1 MNICSCSTNGGN
13 SSTNLL
19 YFKLVRAARTMV
31 KCEQQLI
38 PVDPHHPLRGQTT
51 LDEALDAVKRTAALE
66 LRVVP
71 HALHRGLG
79 DAVLEADAPTA
90 RVQFVAEI
98 KTARHFATIGMVK
111 ERLAH
116 LAPDLYP
123 LLVAPYITRALAER
137 CRELQ
142 LPFIDTAGNAYI
154 NVPGLTIYVT
164 GEPRPATLKG
174 APPHYRAY
182 TEVGMKV
189 IFALLCDQELAD
201 ATYREIARAAQ
212 VGFGTVGPVIKD
224 LENRGHLVQR
234 GRRKTLVNTRELMEA
249 WVTRYPDALRPKLFR
264 NRYQADVDRLQ
275 ALDLWGLKAFW
286 GAEVAAQRLTGYLK
300 PEHFTLYLR
309 GDAKPLLTQARMRLD
324 VNGNTELL
332 QAFWNLPENPT
343 HPDLVPA
350 LLAYADLM
358 ATQDGRNLETARLLS
373 EQFLEPLYR
382 T

>member
-1 MNICSCSTNGGN
+1 MNHHD
-13 SSTNLL
+13 LL
-19 YFKLVRAARTMV
+19 GEQAVLNEALEAVRRTAGV
-31 KCEQQLI
+31 ELRI
-38 PVDPHHPLRGQTT
+38 DPHAP
-51 LDEALDAVKRTAALE
+51 
-66 LRVVP
+66 P
-71 HALHRGLG
+71 YG
-79 DAVLEADAPTA
+79 DALLEADTPIA
-90 RVQFVAEI
+90 RAQFVAEI
-98 KTARHFATIGMVK
+98 KTTRNFTTIGIVK

-116 LAPDLYP
+116 LAPGLFP

-164 GEPRPATLKG
+164 GEPRPPTLKND
-174 APPHYRAY
+174 PPHYRAY

-234 GRRKTLVNTRELMEA
+234 VRRKTLVNTRELMEA

-300 PEHFTLYLR
+300 PEHFTVYLH
-309 GDAKPLLTQARMRLD
+309 GDAKPLLTQARLRLD
-324 VNGNTELL
+324 LNGNTELL

-343 HPDLVPA
+343 HPDLVPP

-358 ATQDGRNLETARLLS
+358 ATQDGRNLETARILY

>member
-1 MNICSCSTNGGN
+1 
-13 SSTNLL
+13 
-19 YFKLVRAARTMV
+19 
-31 KCEQQLI
+31 
-38 PVDPHHPLRGQTT
+38 VDPHDPLREQAV
-51 LDEALDAVKRTAALE
+51 LNQALEAVRRTAGVD
-66 LRVVP
+66 LRIVP
-71 HALHRGLG
+71 HAPPFG
-79 DAVLEADAPTA
+79 DALLEVDAPTT

-98 KTARHFATIGMVK
+98 KTARYFATIGMVK

-116 LAPDLYP
+116 RPPGIYP

-142 LPFIDTAGNAYI
+142 VPFIDTAGNAYI

-164 GEPRPATLKG
+164 GEPRPATLKA

-201 ATYREIARAAQ
+201 ATYREIARVAQ

-275 ALDLWGLKAFW
+275 TLDLRGLKAFW
-286 GAEVAAQRLTGYLK
+286 GAEVAAQRLTGYIK

-324 VNGNTELL
+324 LNGNTELL
-332 QAFWNLPENPT
+332 QAFWDLPENPA
-343 HPDLVPA
+343 HPDLVPT
-350 LLAYADLM
+350 LLTYADLM
-358 ATQDGRNLETARLLS
+358 ATQDGRNLETARLLN

>member
-1 MNICSCSTNGGN
+1 
-13 SSTNLL
+13 
-19 YFKLVRAARTMV
+19 
-31 KCEQQLI
+31 
-38 PVDPHHPLRGQTT
+38 VDHHDPLREQAV
-51 LDEALDAVKRTAALE
+51 LNEAIEAVRRTAGVD
-66 LRVVP
+66 LRIAP
-71 HALHRGLG
+71 HAPPLG
-79 DAVLEADAPTA
+79 DALLEVDIPTG
-90 RVQFVAEI
+90 VQFVAEI
-98 KTARHFATIGMVK
+98 KAARYFATIGMVK

-116 LAPDLYP
+116 RAPGIHP

-164 GEPRPATLKG
+164 GEPRPATLK
-174 APPHYRAY
+174 AATLHYRAY

-201 ATYREIARAAQ
+201 ETYREIARAAQ
-212 VGFGTVGPVIKD
+212 VSFGTVGPVIKD

-275 ALDLWGLKAFW
+275 ALDLRELKAFW
-286 GAEVAAQRLTGYLK
+286 GAEVAAQRLTEYLK

-309 GDAKPLLTQARMRLD
+309 DDAKPLLTQARMRLD
-324 VNGNTELL
+324 LNGNTELL
-332 QAFWNLPENPT
+332 QAFWDLPENPA
-343 HPDLVPA
+343 HPDLVPP

-358 ATQDGRNLETARLLS
+358 ASQDGRNLETARLLN
-373 EQFLEPLYR
+373 EQFLEPIYR

>member
-1 MNICSCSTNGGN
+1 MD
-13 SSTNLL
+13 
-19 YFKLVRAARTMV
+19 RH
-31 KCEQQLI
+31 
-38 PVDPHHPLRGQTT
+38 DPLREQA
-51 LDEALDAVKRTAALE
+51 LLNEALEAVRRTTGAELRILPQAPPFGDALLE
-66 LRVVP
+66 L
-71 HALHRGLG
+71 
-79 DAVLEADAPTA
+79 EAPTA
-90 RVQFVAEI
+90 RAQFEAEI
-98 KTARHFATIGMVK
+98 KTARNFATIGMVA

-116 LAPDLYP
+116 LAPGAHP
-123 LLVAPYITRALAER
+123 LLVAPYITRALGER

-142 LPFIDTAGNAYI
+142 LNFIDTAGNAYI

-164 GEPRPATLKG
+164 GEPRPATLRG
-174 APPHYRAY
+174 DPHYRAY
-182 TEVGMKV
+182 TEVGMKT

-201 ATYREIARAAQ
+201 ATYREIAQAAQ
-212 VGFGTVGPVIKD
+212 VGFGTIGPVIKD

-249 WVTRYPDALRPKLFR
+249 WVTRYPDTLRPKLFR

-275 ALDLWGLKAFW
+275 ALDLCGLKAFW

-300 PEHFTLYLR
+300 PEHFTLYLH

-343 HPDLVPA
+343 HPNLVPP

-358 ATQDGRNLETARLLS
+358 ATQNGRNLETARLLY

>member
-1 MNICSCSTNGGN
+1 VDLHNPKGGQVI
-13 SSTNLL
+13 L
-19 YFKLVRAARTMV
+19 
-31 KCEQQLI
+31 E
-38 PVDPHHPLRGQTT
+38 
-51 LDEALDAVKRTAALE
+51 EALDAVKRTAGLE
-66 LRVVP
+66 FRIAP
-71 HALHRGLG
+71 
-79 DAVLEADAPTA
+79 DAPPFADAFLNLDATTA
-90 RVQFVAEI
+90 RAQFLVQI
-98 KTARHFATIGMVK
+98 KTARNFATIGMVA

-116 LAPDLYP
+116 LDPGIYP
-123 LLVAPYITRALAER
+123 LLVAPYITRVLAER

-154 NVPGLTIYVT
+154 NVPGLTIYVI

-174 APPHYRAY
+174 VPPHHRVY

-189 IFALLCDQELAD
+189 TFALLCYQDLAD
-201 ATYREIARAAQ
+201 APYREIARAAQ

-234 GRRKTLVNTRELMEA
+234 GWTKTLVKTRELMEA
-249 WVTRYPDALRPKLFR
+249 WVAHYPDALRPKLLR

-275 ALDLWGLKAFW
+275 TLDLWGQKAFW
-286 GAEVAAQRLTGYLK
+286 GAEVAAQRLTGYLT

-309 GDAKPLLTQARMRLD
+309 GDATPLLTQARMRLD
-324 VNGNTELL
+324 LNGNTELL

-343 HPDLVPA
+343 HPDLVPP

-358 ATQDGRNLETARLLS
+358 ATQNGRNQEAAHLLY

>member
-1 MNICSCSTNGGN
+1 MDLNDP
-13 SSTNLL
+13 
-19 YFKLVRAARTMV
+19 VR
-31 KCEQQLI
+31 EQPI
-38 PVDPHHPLRGQTT
+38 
-51 LDEALDAVKRTAALE
+51 LDEALEAVRRIAGLD
-66 LRVVP
+66 LRIVP
-71 HALHRGLG
+71 QAPPLG
-79 DAVLEADAPTA
+79 DAVLEVDTPIGRA
-90 RVQFVAEI
+90 QFVAEI
-98 KTARHFATIGMVK
+98 KTARNFATIGMVA

-116 LAPDLYP
+116 LAPGIHP

-142 LPFIDTAGNAYI
+142 MPFIDTAGNAYI
-154 NVPGLTIYVT
+154 NVPGLIIYVT
-164 GEPRPATLKG
+164 GEQRPATLTGDPKR
-174 APPHYRAY
+174 YRAY

-212 VGFGTVGPVIKD
+212 VGLGTVGPVIKD

-234 GRRKTLVNTRELMEA
+234 VRRKTLANTRELMEA
-249 WVTRYPDALRPKLFR
+249 WVTRYPDALRPKVFR
-264 NRYQADVDRLQ
+264 NRYQADADRVQ
-275 ALDLWGLKAFW
+275 ALDLEGLKAFW

-324 VNGNTELL
+324 LNGNTELL
-332 QAFWNLPENPT
+332 QAFWELPENPA
-343 HPDLVPA
+343 HPDLVPP

-358 ATQDGRNLETARLLS
+358 ATQDGRNLETARLLN
-373 EQFLEPLYR
+373 EQFLKPLYR

>member
-1 MNICSCSTNGGN
+1 MN
-13 SSTNLL
+13 L
-19 YFKLVRAARTMV
+19 
-31 KCEQQLI
+31 
-38 PVDPHHPLRGQTT
+38 HHPLREQTV
-51 LDEALDAVKRTAALE
+51 LDEALDSVKRTAALE

-71 HALHRGLG
+71 HALPRGLG
-79 DAVLEADAPTA
+79 DAVLEADGPTA
-90 RVQFVAEI
+90 RVRFVAEI

-111 ERLAH
+111 ERLIH
-116 LAPDLYP
+116 LAPGVYP
-123 LLVAPYITRALAER
+123 MLVAPYITRALAER

-164 GEPRPATLKG
+164 GEPRPMPLKSD
-174 APPHYRAY
+174 PPHYRAY

-189 IFALLCDQELAD
+189 IFALLCEAELAD

-234 GRRKTLVNTRELMEA
+234 GRKTLVNKRELMEA

-264 NRYQADVDRLQ
+264 NRYQADIDRLET
-275 ALDLWGLKAFW
+275 LDLRGKQAFW

-300 PEHFTLYLR
+300 PEHFALYLR

-324 VNGNTELL
+324 LNGNAELL
-332 QAFWNLPENPT
+332 QAFWNLPENPA
-343 HPDLVPA
+343 HPDLVPP

-358 ATQDGRNLETARLLS
+358 ATQDGRNLETARLLY
-373 EQFLEPLYR
+373 ERFLEPLYR
-382 T
+382 I

>member
-1 MNICSCSTNGGN
+1 VNP
-13 SSTNLL
+13 
-19 YFKLVRAARTMV
+19 Y
-31 KCEQQLI
+31 
-38 PVDPHHPLRGQTT
+38 HPLREQTI
-51 LDEALDAVKRTAALE
+51 LDEAVDAVKRTAALE

-71 HALHRGLG
+71 HALPRDRG
-79 DAVLEADAPTA
+79 DALLEANAPTGQ
-90 RVQFVAEI
+90 VQFVAEI
-98 KTARHFATIGMVK
+98 KTARHFATIGMIK
-111 ERLAH
+111 ERLIH
-116 LAPDLYP
+116 LTPGVYP
-123 LLVAPYITRALAER
+123 MLVAPYITRALAEH

-164 GEPRPATLKG
+164 GEPRPVLLKSD
-174 APPHYRAY
+174 PPRYRAY

-189 IFALLCDQELAD
+189 IFALLCEPELTD

-212 VGFGTVGPVIKD
+212 VGFGTVGPIIKD

-234 GRRKTLVNTRELMEA
+234 GRKTLVNTRELMEA

-275 ALDLWGLKAFW
+275 ALDLGGLKAFW

-300 PEHFTLYLR
+300 PEHFTFYLR
-309 GDAKPLLTQARMRLD
+309 GDAKPLLTKARMRLD
-324 VNGNTELL
+324 LNGNTELL
-332 QAFWNLPENPT
+332 QAFWDLPENPA
-343 HPDLVPA
+343 HPDLVPP

-358 ATQDGRNLETARLLS
+358 ATQDGRNLETAHLLY
-373 EQFLEPLYR
+373 ERFLEPLYR